1 MDFESRIP
9 PEILKAILV
18 SLDDSDSPR
27 QLWRRAL
34 YNCLFVNRRWS
45 TIALHVRLSHIQT
58 SDFAINVNTMTTSP
72 GDETAKSESQMDKFC
87 AFLNRHPDVCLL
99 VYTFS
104 HFAHSASLERLLTFL
119 SAMTNLQVLSL
130 GLGGDEVEV
139 VLPPLPN
146 LKVLAIYDC
155 WSWKKMLRNIDVSK
169 GLVQLTISGQVE
181 DFPSESTP
189 EAIPCFQNI
198 KVLGLSNTRL
208 PPSALVRMFGPCPVQ
223 VLTAQAE
230 GSNIFLLLL
239 AISSTIKRYDQPSCL
254 LSKDERVRMPV
265 MPQLEYLRLGF
276 LNRLEGEINHWEDM
290 EQLPL
295 LHQLRHLELFRRT
308 LHPPPP
314 ALPASTLMNLGH
326 LSMDESLMDFSTFE
340 RLFEVSL
347 QHSLVQIE
355 LTSGCFLPH
364 QPGDILTLLSPY
376 SRKLYLSFRFC
387 QDEMRNE
394 DAFNTMAQALSSFLY
409 LNVTFDY
416 IQGRDAIIESFFYN
430 HVHSAKVI
438 RYEGTIVPN
447 RTIFPHLK
455 AICAVSGG
463 VPEQMVVERVLGDD
477 MLAVCRRYGMER

>member
-1 MDFESRIP
+1 MEFESRIP

-18 SLDDSDSPR
+18 ALDDSDSPR

-58 SDFAINVNTMTTSP
+58 SDFAINANAMTTSP
-72 GDETAKSESQMDKFC
+72 EDETTEGESQMDKFC
-87 AFLNRHPDVCLL
+87 AFLNRHPDACLL

-104 HFAHSASLERLLTFL
+104 HIAAPANLKPLLPFL
-119 SAMTNLQVLSL
+119 SVMTNIQVLSCL
-130 GLGGDEVEV
+130 AGDGVEV

-169 GLVQLTISGQVE
+169 GLVDLTISGQVE

-198 KVLGLSNTRL
+198 KILGLSNTRL
-208 PPSALVRMFGPCPVQ
+208 PPSALVRMFGLSPVQ
-223 VLTAQAE
+223 VLAAQAE
-230 GSNIFLLLL
+230 GSNIFPLLL

-254 LSKDERVRMPV
+254 LSKYERVRMPV
-265 MPQLEYLRLGF
+265 MPQLEWLRLGF

-295 LHQLRHLELFRRT
+295 LHQLRRLELFRRT
-308 LHPPPP
+308 LHPPPS
-314 ALPASTLMNLGH
+314 ALPASTLTNLCH
-326 LSMDESLMDFSTFE
+326 LAMDQSLMDFSTFE

-347 QHSLVQIE
+347 QHSLFQIE
-355 LTSGCFLPH
+355 LTSGCFLPN

-394 DAFNTMAQALSSFLY
+394 DIFNTMAHALSSFLY

-416 IQGRDAIIESFFYN
+416 FRGRDPTVESFFYN

-477 MLAVCRRYGMER
+477 MLGVCRRYGMER